1 MLKGKVGVVFGLV
14 NQHSLA
20 WHITK
25 ALAEAGASLAIT
37 YQSERF
43 ESKVKKLI
51 AGHLQQTS
59 SPLLLPCNVQDD
71 GEIENVY
78 REIEQQFNK
87 LDFIVHSIAY
97 APREDLENDFIVTS
111 RSGFQTAMEVSV
123 YSLIAVARLA
133 VPLMKDGGS
142 IVTLTYLGG
151 QRVVPNY
158 NIMGVAKAALESSV
172 RYLAYDLG
180 KKGIRV
186 NALSPG
192 PVNTLSSRGI
202 KGFTGFLADVRD
214 HAPLRKNTEG
224 SEVGDAALFLCSDL
238 SRGITGDTIF
248 VDAGYHIKGY

>member
-1 MLKGKVGVVFGLV
+1 MLEGKVGVVFGLA

-25 ALAEAGASLAIT
+25 ALAGAGASLAIT
-37 YQSERF
+37 YQNERF
-43 ESKVKKLI
+43 ESKLKKLT
-51 AGHLQQTS
+51 AAHLQAS
-59 SPLLLPCNVQDD
+59 PPLLLPCNVQDD

-78 REIEQQFNK
+78 REIEQRFNK

-97 APREDLENDFIVTS
+97 ALREDLENDFITTS

-123 YSLIAVARLA
+123 YSLLA
-133 VPLMKDGGS
+133 VTRPAIRLMKNGGS
-142 IVTLTYLGG
+142 IVTLTYLGS

-180 KKGIRV
+180 EKGIRI

-192 PVNTLSSRGI
+192 PVNTLSARGI
-202 KGFTGFLADVRD
+202 KGFTGFLADVHD
-214 HAPLRKNTEG
+214 HTPLKKNTEG